1 MLRRSR
7 DRYVVINCFRD
18 SLFSLPQYTL
28 SAVQRNIWILFAS
41 PYNVPGG
48 YFERKKMMLTA
59 AERAPLIA
67 KIRDLPA
74 QLEALV
80 SRLSDAQLD
89 AHPAG
94 EWSPRQNIHH
104 LADSHM
110 NAFMRVKLA
119 LTEDKPAVKVINQ
132 DAWAGLV
139 DGCSLP
145 VDSSLAIL
153 KGLHARWSA
162 LLDSLTEAQW
172 ARAVM
177 HPERGELTVV
187 DLLVMYARH
196 GDNHIKQLQETLT
209 RTAQ

>member
-1 MLRRSR
+1 MCLL
-7 DRYVVINCFRD
+7 VIEEGEN
-18 SLFSLPQYTL
+18 T
-28 SAVQRNIWILFAS
+28 
-41 PYNVPGG
+41 
-48 YFERKKMMLTA
+48 MLTA
-59 AERAPLIA
+59 AERAPLIV

-80 SRLSDAQLD
+80 SRLTEAQLD

-119 LTEDKPAVKVINQ
+119 LTEDKPAVMVISQ

-139 DGCSLP
+139 DGLSLP
-145 VDSSLAIL
+145 VESSLFIL

-162 LLDSLTEAQW
+162 LLESLTEAQW

-177 HPERGELTVV
+177 HPERGEMTVT

-196 GDNHIKQLQETLT
+196 GDNHIKQLQETLAK
-209 RTAQ
+209 TA